1 MSLRDRSL
9 ARRGPFSA
17 NCQARP
23 DVNLIDELGRTSVWV
38 RTYRPDRPGSGF
50 VQMWGL
56 GATADRLPLVR
67 AVAEYGLLRVAGS
80 G

>member
-1 MSLRDRSL
+1 LRDRSL

-67 AVAEYGLLRVAGS
+67 AVAEHGAAPGS